1 MGLGVDQQ
9 GRRSGKADQMK
20 NQENWIAPDAPRITH
35 HVSRITFHASRF
47 THHPPLPIRVV
58 RIIDRL
64 NIGGPAKHVT
74 WLAAGLSDDEFATT
88 LITGTVPPGE
98 GDMSYFARE
107 AGVTPLV
114 IDQMSRELRPRDVLV
129 IARLVRQLFKLR
141 PQIVHTHKAKAG
153 ATGRVAAMI
162 YRWLTPSALWL
173 RPRSC
178 KIVHTYHGHIFHSY
192 YGGAKTRLF
201 IAIERALARL
211 CTDRIVVIGDQQRHE
226 ICERFGVGRA
236 AQFRI
241 VPLGLDL
248 DEIKERRGPLREELG
263 IADDEIAI
271 GIVGRLC
278 EVKHHAMLFEA
289 ARLVAQACP
298 ASRIRFVVVG
308 DGHLRGGLEDLSQK
322 LGIAERVNFTG
333 FRRDATSLYG
343 EFDIVALTSL
353 NEGTPLTLIEAMG
366 CGRAIAA
373 TEVGAVVDV
382 MGERRLSQ
390 SGFTVW
396 DHGVTAAS
404 RDAAGFASA
413 LRFLIEQP
421 ELRRQMGARGR
432 VFVRTRLLKERLIND
447 IKEVYRE
454 LIGVAAEA
462 PSTHATQ
469 SLAQSQ

>member
-1 MGLGVDQQ
+1 MTHQP
-9 GRRSGKADQMK
+9 
-20 NQENWIAPDAPRITH
+20 NWTEPNASRITH
-35 HVSRITFHASRF
+35 HASR
-47 THHPPLPIRVV
+47 PVRIV

-74 WLAAGLSDDEFATT
+74 WLAAGLLDDEFATT

-107 AGVTPLV
+107 ADITPLA
-114 IDQMSRELRPRDVLV
+114 INEMSRELSPRDVLV
-129 IARLVRQLFKLR
+129 IAKLVRQLFKLK

-162 YRWLTPSALWL
+162 YKWLTPSALWL
-173 RPRSC
+173 RPRPC

-192 YGGAKTRLF
+192 YGTAKTRLF

-211 CTDRIVVIGDQQRHE
+211 CTDRIVVISEQQRQE
-226 ICERFGVGRA
+226 IGERFGVGRA

-248 DEIKERRGPLREELG
+248 DEMKERRGTLRKELG
-263 IADDEIAI
+263 IADNEIVI

-278 EVKHHAMLFEA
+278 EIKHHALLFEA
-289 ARLVAQACP
+289 ARLVAEASP
-298 ASRIRFVVVG
+298 ASPVRFVVVG
-308 DGHLRGGLEDLSQK
+308 DGHLRGDLEELSQK
-322 LGIAERVNFTG
+322 LGIANRVSFTG
-333 FRRDATSLYG
+333 FRRDATALYG

-353 NEGTPLTLIEAMG
+353 NEGTPLTLIEAMT

-373 TEVGAVVDV
+373 TEVGGVVDV

-404 RDAAGFASA
+404 RDAAGLARA
-413 LRFLIEQP
+413 LRFLIERP

-432 VFVRTRLLKERLIND
+432 VFVRTHLSKERLIND

-462 PSTHATQ
+462 PSAHATQ
-469 SLAQSQ
+469 FLAQSQWE